1 MDSCGEDRAPDVFGQ
16 DQIIVPEGAI
26 FEKLSLFLFGAVS
39 ILRPS
44 EAIMQNFV
52 ESRKVK
58 IVCTLGPAT
67 NSYEKILALGKVGM
81 DVARFNF
88 SHGSYEDHQ
97 KRYDWVRQ
105 ASAELKKP
113 IAILQDLQGPKI
125 RVKKFE
131 KDQVELVAGAPFI
144 LTVRDILGNQKE
156 AAVSYPTFNKDV
168 KPGDTILLDDGNLSL
183 RVEKIIDTDV
193 HCVVVYG
200 GPLKNNKG
208 VNLPGSILSVDS
220 LTEKDRED
228 LAFGLKLGVDYVALS
243 FVQKPEDIKQ
253 IKELIYYH
261 GKDTPVVAKIEKPQA
276 VDRIHEIIELTDAV
290 MIARGDMGVEMQV
303 HEVPPIQ
310 KEIIAR
316 CNRMGKPVIT
326 ATQMLE
332 SMIQNPRPTRAEA
345 TDVANAVLDGTDAVM
360 LSAET
365 ASGMYPEEAV
375 QNMHNIIVAIEK
387 RRNEPWNLK
396 EKPTADHYTE
406 ALAIGEA
413 ASKAA
418 EVMKAGKIVCL
429 TDSGTT
435 ARLISRFRPVTPII
449 ALSPSEKALRRL
461 ALYWGVWG
469 MQVGDFRDNV
479 DEAVYSVIELLK
491 SRELVSKNEKL
502 VITAGLPFTL
512 KRESNMLRIET
523 VW

>member
-1 MDSCGEDRAPDVFGQ
+1 
-16 DQIIVPEGAI
+16 
-26 FEKLSLFLFGAVS
+26 
-39 ILRPS
+39 
-44 EAIMQNFV
+44 MQKFI

-67 NSYEKILALGKVGM
+67 NSYEKILAVAKAGM

-97 KRYDWVRQ
+97 KRFDWVRQ
-105 ASAELKKP
+105 ASAEIKKP

-125 RVKKFE
+125 RVRKFE
-131 KDQVELVAGAPFI
+131 KDQIELTQGQRFT
-144 LTVRDILGNQKE
+144 LTIREVLGNEKE
-156 AAVSYPTFNKDV
+156 ASVSYPTFNKDV
-168 KPGDTILLDDGNLSL
+168 KPHDTILLDDGNLTL
-183 RVEKIIDTDV
+183 KVIEVQDTDV
-193 HCVVVYG
+193 HCEVVYG
-200 GPLKNNKG
+200 GILKNNKG
-208 VNLPGSILSVDS
+208 VNLPGSILSVES
-220 LTEKDRED
+220 LTDKDRED
-228 LAFGLKLGVDYVALS
+228 LSFGLKLGVDYVALS
-243 FVQKPEDIKQ
+243 FVQKPEDIKL

-261 GKDTPVVAKIEKPQA
+261 GKDTPVIAKIEKPQA
-276 VDRIHEIIELTDAV
+276 VTRITEILELTDGV

-310 KEIIAR
+310 KEIIAL
-316 CNRMGKPVIT
+316 CNKKGKPVIT

-332 SMIQNPRPTRAEA
+332 SMIYNPRPTRAEA

-365 ASGMYPEEAV
+365 ASGAYPIEAV
-375 QNMHNIIVAIEK
+375 EHMHNIIVAIEK
-387 RRNEPWNLK
+387 RRNEPWNQRD
-396 EKPTADHYTE
+396 KPHADAYTE

-413 ASKAA
+413 ATRAA
-418 EVMKAGKIVCL
+418 EVMKAGKIACL

-435 ARLISRFRPVTPII
+435 AKLISRFRPSRPII

-479 DEAVYSVIELLK
+479 DDAVFSVIELLK
-491 SRELVSKNEKL
+491 SRNLVRKDEKL